1 MFAICYNLIL
11 IMQVN
16 SFFEKYILF
25 GFYVLYNIF
34 RVQKFPRFCHES
46 MSFLINI
53 FFFLIAANMTVT
65 GLSETVI
72 ALEQLI
78 VILVDTM
85 EADDLR
91 PRLRPLPP

>member
-1 MFAICYNLIL
+1 MGRGENSTAPPCWFTVHIWNL
-11 IMQVN
+11 
-16 SFFEKYILF
+16 
-25 GFYVLYNIF
+25 
-34 RVQKFPRFCHES
+34 RVTKKFPNAKIFPDKVCPGS
-46 MSFLINI
+46 SFAMN
-53 FFFLIAANMTVT
+53 FFNVYFFLIAANMTVT

>member
-1 MFAICYNLIL
+1 
-11 IMQVN
+11 
-16 SFFEKYILF
+16 
-25 GFYVLYNIF
+25 
-34 RVQKFPRFCHES
+34 
-46 MSFLINI
+46 
-53 FFFLIAANMTVT
+53 MTDT